1 MEPQTS
7 NIGGSSY
14 FAQQSMFQNGQQQ
27 SFGQTGFNQ
36 WQPSQIPQFQR
47 TGTGINKKLPRR
59 RRRRRQQAN
68 LSPNTN
74 YQQKQFPQ
82 QQMLNQPVLPN
93 QQILPNHPPQML
105 PNQQQQMLPNQQQQ
119 MLPIQQQ
126 QILLNQQQPMLSN
139 QQQQPNPNLY
149 QTSSYPTSATFQNG
163 QTYPTLDPQ
172 FTLQAQVSAGT
183 RGPGKT

>member
-82 QQMLNQPVLPN
+82 QQMLNQPMLPN
-93 QQILPNHPPQML
+93 QQI
-105 PNQQQQMLPNQQQQ
+105 LPNQQQQ

-183 RGPGKT
+183 RGPGRT